1 MWSLTYILQSMGLT
15 VICVALLTQVF
26 CRLNQTELTNICY
39 SSSGNLAEVVQT
51 NWVGTPL
58 TQSPHSVPSLKDL
71 NWIMMACACC
81 LKSIWLHSLTFYL
94 GLTSWGKNLTTNL
107 CWPVFFFFNKTGI
120 WSVRGACPGLL
131 IVIQSTERPWFLNVQ
146 SGVDDLLTLDMA
158 LPNN

>member
-1 MWSLTYILQSMGLT
+1 MKSELHSAIYGSDSYMCCSLNTGLLQIESDWTHKL
-15 VICVALLTQVF
+15 
-26 CRLNQTELTNICY
+26 CY

-94 GLTSWGKNLTTNL
+94 GLTSWGKNLTTIL
-107 CWPVFFFFNKTGI
+107 CRPVFFFFNKTGI

-131 IVIQSTERPWFLNVQ
+131 IVIQSTERPWCLNVQ

-158 LPNN
+158 PPNN

>member
-26 CRLNQTELTNICY
+26 CRLNWTELTNIHY

-81 LKSIWLHSLTFYL
+81 LKSIWLCSLTFNP
-94 GLTSWGKNLTTNL
+94 GLTSWGKNLTKN
-107 CWPVFFFFNKTGI
+107 CVSQSFFIFNKTGI
-120 WSVRGACPGLL
+120 WCVRGACSGLL
-131 IVIQSTERPWFLNVQ
+131 IVIQYTERPWCLNLQ
-146 SGVDDLLTLDMA
+146 SGLDDLLTLDMA

>member
-26 CRLNQTELTNICY
+26 CRLNWTELTNIHY

-58 TQSPHSVPSLKDL
+58 TQSPHSVSSLKDL

-81 LKSIWLHSLTFYL
+81 LKSIWLHSLTFNL
-94 GLTSWGKNLTTNL
+94 GLTSWGKNLTKKL
-107 CWPVFFFFNKTGI
+107 CQPIFFYLQQNWDLECK
-120 WSVRGACPGLL
+120 RGLL
-131 IVIQSTERPWFLNVQ
+131 WTPDCYPVYWKAMVSESPKWGRW
-146 SGVDDLLTLDMA
+146 LTYPRHGTA
-158 LPNN
+158 K